1 MSKKQIKISDIIIPK
16 FYPLFNDI
24 EHVHKIIDS
33 GRAGTKSSYGAI
45 HGIYKIISDDNCSI
59 VVMRK
64 FHNKLYKTVY
74 KEFLRAIKRLGI
86 SKKKFKITKSPMQ
99 ITYRKNGNTI
109 YFTGNDS
116 IDDTKGIIDENKPI
130 KLVILDELTEFFE
143 RGQGEDEIANI
154 EATFIRGNDEEFCM
168 EYYFNPPKNPNA
180 PIMQW
185 VKNMEKRND
194 TIHIHVDYRDV
205 PEKWLGKKL
214 IESALEMLAID
225 ERMYKWVWL
234 GKCIGLDEIIYYM
247 FDEVEHVL
255 NRDLTE
261 KEKSSLT
268 SVIAA
273 VDYGQMNATVFEFF
287 GYSLSKQ
294 MIYGLDEF
302 AHSGRDTGK
311 QMTPSKYANEFKN
324 MCLKIENEFN
334 KKVRYV
340 YIDPSAKGLAEEIK
354 RVCPWVKIRNA
365 ENAVLLGISRTQ
377 KVLAFKKIIFS
388 HRQENL
394 LKEIPNYGYDKKS
407 IEAGKEV
414 PVKQD
419 DHSMDAL
426 RYMIMGIWVKIRKFL
441 PKNIGDIDEKD
452 GGD

>member
-1 MSKKQIKISDIIIPK
+1 MK
-16 FYPLFNDI
+16 
-24 EHVHKIIDS
+24 
-33 GRAGTKSSYGAI
+33 
-45 HGIYKIISDDNCSI
+45 
-59 VVMRK
+59 
-64 FHNKLYKTVY
+64 
-74 KEFLRAIKRLGI
+74 
-86 SKKKFKITKSPMQ
+86 
-99 ITYRKNGNTI
+99 
-109 YFTGNDS
+109 
-116 IDDTKGIIDENKPI
+116 
-130 KLVILDELTEFFE
+130 
-143 RGQGEDEIANI
+143 
-154 EATFIRGNDEEFCM
+154 
-168 EYYFNPPKNPNA
+168 
-180 PIMQW
+180 
-185 VKNMEKRND
+185 KRND
-194 TIHIHVDYRDV
+194 TIHVHVDYRDV

-441 PKNIGDIDEKD
+441 PKTLEILTRKMVVIECDK
-452 GGD
+452 

>member
-1 MSKKQIKISDIIIPK
+1 MSKKQIRISDIIIPK
-16 FYPLFNDI
+16 FYSLFNDI
-24 EHVHKIIDS
+24 ENVHKIIDS
-33 GRAGTKSSYGAI
+33 GRAGTKSSYGGI
-45 HGIYKIISDDNCSI
+45 HAVYKIISDDCA
-59 VVMRK
+59 VVYMRK
-64 FHNKLYKTVY
+64 FHNKLEKTVY
-74 KEFLRAIKRLGI
+74 NECLRAITRLGLNKSDFRI
-86 SKKKFKITKSPMQ
+86 TKKPMKIT
-99 ITYRKNGNTI
+99 YWKNGSTI

-116 IDDTKGIIDENKPI
+116 IDDTKGMIDESKPI

-154 EATFIRGNDEEFCM
+154 EATFIRGNDDEFCM
-168 EYYFNPPKNPNA
+168 EYYFNAPKNPNA

-194 TIHIHVDYRDV
+194 TIHVHVDYRDV

-234 GKCIGLDEIIYYM
+234 GQCIGLDEIIYYM
-247 FDEVEHVL
+247 FDEDKHVL
-255 NRDLTE
+255 DRDLTE
-261 KEKSSLT
+261 EEKSSLT
-268 SVIAA
+268 SIIAS

-287 GYSLSKQ
+287 GYSISKQ

-311 QMTPSKYANEFKN
+311 QMTPSEYANEFKK
-324 MCLKIENEFN
+324 MCLQIENEFN

-354 RVCPWVKIRNA
+354 RVCSWVKIRNA
-365 ENAVLLGISRTQ
+365 ENAVSLGISRTQ
-377 KVLAFKKIIFS
+377 KILAFKKILFS
-388 HRQENL
+388 YRQKNL
-394 LKEIPNYGYDKKS
+394 LKEIPNYEYDKKS

-414 PVKQD
+414 PLKQD